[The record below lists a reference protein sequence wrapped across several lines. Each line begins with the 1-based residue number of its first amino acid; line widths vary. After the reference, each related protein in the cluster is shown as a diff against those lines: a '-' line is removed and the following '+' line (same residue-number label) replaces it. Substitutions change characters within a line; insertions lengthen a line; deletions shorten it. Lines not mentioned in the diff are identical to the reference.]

1 MAAVTSCEN
10 TLLIILPTNNVTG
23 PTKQHYN
30 ASIGMHGQIVAQSIA
45 REMRH

>member
-1 MAAVTSCEN
+1 MASVTSCEN
-10 TLLIILPTNNVTG
+10 TLLIILPINNVTG

-30 ASIGMHGQIVAQSIA
+30 AYIVMHGQIVAQSIA